1 MIKKKFERRVKW
13 SGNSSSVCIKT
24 VEKRGSEVSRS
35 FLEDITHNLAQS
47 GCRQLRVSAA
57 FERSDV
63 ILVCTHSSSLS
74 LSLSLT
80 FSADAALFLSAVL
93 AAVIS
98 LVDAGACVQRSGRTI
113 WNIWRWGSGRGWK
126 ESSERPAEM
135 DLMARDL
142 HRDVKTLRDQQVRL
156 NTH

>member
-1 MIKKKFERRVKW
+1 M
-13 SGNSSSVCIKT
+13 CIKT

-98 LVDAGACVQRSGRTI
+98 LVDAVPAYSGLAELSEISGDEVQDVDGKSPLSDQQK
-113 WNIWRWGSGRGWK
+113 WH
-126 ESSERPAEM
+126 
-135 DLMARDL
+135 LMARDL